1 MTSSVKQKIGF
12 GAVVIGF
19 IYMLS
24 DTLLDLFLELLHLS
38 FESLEFILDVVIE
51 HLFDTGRHATQT
63 ITFYILLLF
72 AAYLLYKIGRSLPR
86 WYGALKTDLVAVRCQ
101 FTETALDYWLAAPA
115 LSRVKWWSALTIG
128 MGMLIWSLLG

>member
-1 MTSSVKQKIGF
+1 MHSSVKQNIGF

-24 DTLLDLFLELLHLS
+24 DTLLDLFLEFLHLS
-38 FESLEFILDVVIE
+38 FEAVEFTLDVIIE

-72 AAYLLYKIGRSLPR
+72 AAYLLYKIGRNLPR
-86 WYGALKTDLVAVRCQ
+86 WYEAIKTDLAAIRHQ
-101 FTETALDYWLAAPA
+101 FTETALDYWLAAPV
-115 LSRVKWWSALTIG
+115 LSRVKWWSALTLGIS
-128 MGMLIWSLLG
+128 MLMWWLLA

>member
-12 GAVVIGF
+12 GAVLIGF

-24 DTLLDLFLELLHLS
+24 DTLLDLLLELLHLA
-38 FESLEFILDVVIE
+38 FEALEFILDVVIE

-63 ITFYILLLF
+63 ITFYILLLL
-72 AAYLLYKIGRSLPR
+72 AAFLLYKIGRSLPG
-86 WYGALKTDLVAVRCQ
+86 WYGALKTDLAAIRCQ

>member
-86 WYGALKTDLVAVRCQ
+86 WYGALKTDLAAVRCQ